1 MDNLSKQLIDYF
13 ISILGES
20 NVLVNEPMK
29 NHTTFQIG
37 GPADCFLQVSNL
49 EQLQVILKCIKQTE
63 YEFMILGNGSNVLV
77 SDQGYEG
84 IVLALTGD
92 FKDLQVSGNDI
103 CAGAGAT
110 LKEVANYA
118 LANSLTGF
126 EFAAGI
132 PGTVGG
138 GVLMN
143 AGAYGGEMCHVVK
156 SVTVINFDGE
166 VFHMSKG
173 EMEFG
178 YRKSAVMRRP
188 FLILSVVFELSVGV
202 KEEILDK
209 ITNLNQQ
216 RKDKQPLEY
225 PSAGSTFKRPKD
237 YYAGKLIM
245 DSGLRGFRVGGAM
258 ISEKHCGFVINYD
271 NASAQDVSDLM
282 TRVCDKVEDCFGVR
296 LEPEVIRIG
305 RF

>member
-1 MDNLSKQLIDYF
+1 MSKQLIDYF

-118 LANSLTGF
+118 LSNSLTGF

-166 VFHMSKG
+166 VFHMSKD

-178 YRKSAVMRRP
+178 YRKSAVMGRP

-282 TRVCDKVEDCFGVR
+282 TQVCDKVEDCFGVR